1 MPDQIKT
8 DCLIVGAGPVG
19 LFAIFEL
26 GILGLSAQVVDNLD
40 KIGGQCAELYPDKPI
55 YDIPGLPECTG
66 LSLVENLQKQ
76 IEPFKTQFH
85 LNERID
91 TIKNDKDLWLVTT
104 SKGKEFVTPNIF
116 IAGGVG
122 SFEPRKPPLE
132 NVAKYEDKGV
142 SYSVSDKNFYKD
154 KKVIIFGG
162 GDSAL
167 DWTVELAKIA
177 NQVVLIHRRDEFKA
191 VNHTVEKM
199 RGLVKEGKVILH
211 TKNQIEDVTGDDQ
224 VKKCI
229 IKNNEGNLTE
239 IDCDEIL
246 IFHGLK
252 MELGP
257 INDWGLN
264 LYEKQ
269 IEVNTENFQ
278 TNLPGVFAM
287 GDISYY
293 PGKLK
298 LILSGFHEASLAA
311 QEAFRRARPDETLTF
326 RYTTSSKDI
335 HEKLGVKS

>member
-1 MPDQIKT
+1 MSDQIKT

-91 TIKNDKDLWLVTT
+91 TIKNDKDLWSVTT
-104 SKGKEFVTPNIF
+104 SQGKEFVTPNIF

-191 VNHTVEKM
+191 VNHTVEQM

-211 TKNQIEDVTGDDQ
+211 TKNQIEDVSGEDQ

>member
-1 MPDQIKT
+1 MSDQIKT

-85 LNERID
+85 LNERIN

-104 SKGKEFVTPNIF
+104 SKGKQFVTPNIF

-132 NVAKYEDKGV
+132 NVFKYEDKGV

-177 NQVVLIHRRDEFKA
+177 NQVFLIHRRDEFKA
-191 VNHTVEKM
+191 VNHTVEQM
-199 RGLVKEGKVILH
+199 TELVKERKVILH
-211 TKNQIEDVTGDDQ
+211 TKNQIEDVIGEDR

-229 IKNNEGNLTE
+229 IKNDEGNLTE

-335 HEKLGVKS
+335 HEKLGVK

>member
-91 TIKNDKDLWLVTT
+91 AIKNDKDLWLVTT
-104 SKGKEFVTPNIF
+104 SKGKVFVTPNIF

-122 SFEPRKPPLE
+122 SFEPRKPPIE
-132 NVAKYEDKGV
+132 NVTKYEDKGV

-191 VNHTVEKM
+191 VNHTVKQM
-199 RGLVKEGKVILH
+199 RELVKEGKVILH

-229 IKNNEGNLTE
+229 IKNNDGNLTE

-335 HEKLGVKS
+335 HEKLGVK

>member
-19 LFAIFEL
+19 LFAVFEL
-26 GILGLSAQVVDNLD
+26 GILGINAEVIDNLD

-66 LSLVENLQKQ
+66 QSLIDNLLKQ
-76 IEPFKTQFH
+76 IKPFKTNFH
-85 LNERID
+85 LNQRVDSIKKID
-91 TIKNDKDLWLVTT
+91 DQWLAVT
-104 SKGKEFVTPNIF
+104 SSGNEILTPNIF

-122 SFEPRKPPLE
+122 SFEPRKPPIDGINKFE
-132 NVAKYEDKGV
+132 NKGL
-142 SYSVSDKNFYKD
+142 SYSVINKDYYKD
-154 KKVIIFGG
+154 KKIVIFGG

-177 NQVVLIHRRDEFKA
+177 KKIILVHRRDEFKA
-191 VNHTVEKM
+191 FEHTVNQM
-199 RGLVKEGKVILH
+199 RELVKSGKVELLTKYQINNIL
-211 TKNQIEDVTGDDQ
+211 GDDN
-224 VKKCI
+224 VSSVE
-229 IKNNEGNLTE
+229 IKNNDGNLETRE
-239 IDCDEIL
+239 CDEVL

-264 LYEKQ
+264 LDEKQ
-269 IEVNTENFQ
+269 ISVNTEDFE
-278 TNLPGVFAM
+278 TNLPGIFAI
-287 GDISYY
+287 GDISNY

-298 LILSGFHEASLAA
+298 LILSGFHEAALAA
-311 QEAFRRARPDETLTF
+311 QTAFKRARPDENLVF

-335 HEKLGVKS
+335 QEKLGVK

>member
-1 MPDQIKT
+1 MSDQIKT
-8 DCLIVGAGPVG
+8 DCLIIGAGPVG

-91 TIKNDKDLWLVTT
+91 AIKNDKDLWLVTT
-104 SKGKEFVTPNIF
+104 SKGKVFVTPNIF
-116 IAGGVG
+116 IAGGIG

-132 NVAKYEDKGV
+132 NVTKYEDKGV

-191 VNHTVEKM
+191 VNHTVKQM
-199 RGLVKEGKVILH
+199 RELVKEGKVILH
-211 TKNQIEDVTGDDQ
+211 TKNQIEDVIGEDQ

-335 HEKLGVKS
+335 HEKLGVK

>member
-1 MPDQIKT
+1 MSDQIKT

-91 TIKNDKDLWLVTT
+91 AIKNDKDLWLVTT

-132 NVAKYEDKGV
+132 NVTKYEDKGV

-191 VNHTVEKM
+191 VNHTVKQM
-199 RGLVKEGKVILH
+199 RELVKEGKVILH
-211 TKNQIEDVTGDDQ
+211 TKNQIEDVIGEDQ
-224 VKKCI
+224 VKK
-229 IKNNEGNLTE
+229 
-239 IDCDEIL
+239 
-246 IFHGLK
+246 
-252 MELGP
+252 
-257 INDWGLN
+257 
-264 LYEKQ
+264 
-269 IEVNTENFQ
+269 
-278 TNLPGVFAM
+278 
-287 GDISYY
+287 
-293 PGKLK
+293 
-298 LILSGFHEASLAA
+298 
-311 QEAFRRARPDETLTF
+311 
-326 RYTTSSKDI
+326 
-335 HEKLGVKS
+335 

>member
-91 TIKNDKDLWLVTT
+91 AIKNDKDLWLVTT
-104 SKGKEFVTPNIF
+104 SKGKVFVTPNIF

-122 SFEPRKPPLE
+122 SFEPRKPPIE
-132 NVAKYEDKGV
+132 NVTKYEDKGV

-191 VNHTVEKM
+191 VNHTVKQM
-199 RGLVKEGKVILH
+199 RELVKEGKVILH
-211 TKNQIEDVTGDDQ
+211 TKNQIEDVIGEDQ

-229 IKNNEGNLTE
+229 IKNNDGNLTE

-335 HEKLGVKS
+335 HEKLGVK